1 MTAPR
6 HLYLQ
11 ALFAASPVGASAAQI
26 ALWLGDRPEDA
37 QAVIDA
43 LWRERLAAR
52 VPNPHGKGV
61 VWRSALKA
69 DGTAGFLYEADG
81 EPYRVI
87 GGKPTVLVAQKRR
100 VRG

>member
-11 ALFAASPVGASAAQI
+11 ALFAACPGGASAAQI
-26 ALWLGDRPEDA
+26 ALWLGDRPEEA

-43 LWRERLAAR
+43 LWRERMAAR
-52 VPNPHGKGV
+52 VPNPRGKGV

-69 DGTAGFLYEADG
+69 DGMAGFLYESDG

-87 GGKPTVLVAQKRR
+87 GGKPTVHVAQKKR
-100 VRG
+100 VKG